1 VVFDGTDVSSMS
13 PNRRSELGL
22 ARSFQSATLFP
33 TLTLLDTVMVARE
46 RLEPSSV
53 LESVSGLARVDHRRE
68 EAALELIRTFGLE
81 EFTETPVGR
90 LPTGTRRLGELACA
104 VALQPKLLLLDEPSA
119 GIAQAEV
126 EQLSDVLA
134 GLRNTYGMT
143 MVIIEHDLPM
153 LSSVCDR
160 MVALELGRIISQGRP
175 LDVQRDPAVV
185 QAYMGTDQAAIS
197 RSGEILPV

>member
-1 VVFDGTDVSSMS
+1 
-13 PNRRSELGL
+13 
-22 ARSFQSATLFP
+22 
-33 TLTLLDTVMVARE
+33 
-46 RLEPSSV
+46 
-53 LESVSGLARVDHRRE
+53 
-68 EAALELIRTFGLE
+68 
-81 EFTETPVGR
+81 
-90 LPTGTRRLGELACA
+90 
-104 VALQPKLLLLDEPSA
+104 
-119 GIAQAEV
+119 
-126 EQLSDVLA
+126 
-134 GLRNTYGMT
+134 